1 MVPQTRFISHASYTK
16 PLRFCNLQVILNGFD
31 CERSQIFFSVS
42 MVEDHGGENQRTF
55 NRFCHNT
62 LNENPTYLKVPFLKR
77 KIFPKYWGH
86 PEPFFHTFL
95 YKTLGTVN
103 LRNKKLII

>member
-16 PLRFCNLQVILNGFD
+16 PLRFCNLQVILNVFD

-77 KIFPKYWGH
+77 KSVPKY
-86 PEPFFHTFL
+86 
-95 YKTLGTVN
+95 
-103 LRNKKLII
+103 